1 MLTVQLYRGDNQLR
15 ASLSCVDLQCRLII
29 CCHLPDEF
37 NSTMCNATCARRLK
51 KTGVRVLL
59 ESNMFGLSDQLSFVE
74 SPD

>member
-37 NSTMCNATCARRLK
+37 NSCHVCQAAK
-51 KTGVRVLL
+51 KDGGQGFAGIQYVW
-59 ESNMFGLSDQLSFVE
+59 SQ
-74 SPD
+74 